1 MRKLLKVKANWI
13 KLGIFCDEE
22 LEVVP
27 GWRFLLVPQGCL
39 HVRFQIEIFV
49 SSTGLFTCA
58 ISYRD
63 FPIWHDLDK
72 TYPGIDSVKKIS
84 CVKLCYIHFDHFDWP
99 TRPLLFFIFGLFK
112 QTSLQYLQQI
122 YVKKCPS
129 SIRWRDS
136 NPQPSDC
143 ESLPITTRPG
153 LLPIALPNYF
163 SNAIVL
169 I

>member
-1 MRKLLKVKANWI
+1 MTSVFNDVKTRSVMRKLLKVKANWI

-84 CVKLCYIHFDHFDWP
+84 CVNYA
-99 TRPLLFFIFGLFK
+99 TFIS
-112 QTSLQYLQQI
+112 TI
-122 YVKKCPS
+122 
-129 SIRWRDS
+129 
-136 NPQPSDC
+136 
-143 ESLPITTRPG
+143 
-153 LLPIALPNYF
+153 
-163 SNAIVL
+163 
-169 I
+169 